1 MTKVNRN
8 CKTKFRLFDTS
19 LWYQLLGSNFI
30 RFHWT
35 FLMIINCFVCFN
47 PKKKFFFIISARWLS
62 DFAFLFCRNGKFWL
76 EFTGFWKVFFFTRH
90 FNGWKFFNQVFTDIP
105 DSRSMIDLIKSF
117 FFKMQSTGFSTYENC
132 ISACNVK

>member
-47 PKKKFFFIISARWLS
+47 PKKNFFSLYQHVDCQISRSYFVEMENFGLSSPAFEKFSSSRDISM
-62 DFAFLFCRNGKFWL
+62 D
-76 EFTGFWKVFFFTRH
+76 E
-90 FNGWKFFNQVFTDIP
+90 KFFNQVFTDMP

-117 FFKMQSTGFSTYENC
+117 FFFQNAINRLLNLRKLHFC
-132 ISACNVK
+132 L